1 MKQTKFRGLT
11 GTVKFDH
18 RGMRTA
24 FSLDVLEV
32 SVSRGLA
39 KVGRRCL
46 FGVTFLLTHCPRF
59 VVCEHSCKQKKE
71 RQLRS
76 YLVFSGLLLDEKEGN
91 CGGFRGKRI
100 ARLPSLCLE
109 TWRSWGM
116 RFLKKNMCR
125 IVVCEIRVL
134 LHFRRLCLEIS
145 FSEGLA
151 SQPPPWAPTH

>member
-11 GTVKFDH
+11 GTVKFDNH
-18 RGMRTA
+18 GMRTA

-46 FGVTFLLTHCPRF
+46 FGVTFLLTHCPSF

-76 YLVFSGLLLDEKEGN
+76 YLVFSGLPHDENENN
-91 CGGFRGKRI
+91 CSGFTGRRI
-100 ARLPSLCLE
+100 AQLPAVCLE

-116 RFLKKNMCR
+116 RFFFKNYVQNCCLLNKKA
-125 IVVCEIRVL
+125 VPFQKALPQDFV
-134 LHFRRLCLEIS
+134 F
-145 FSEGLA
+145 
-151 SQPPPWAPTH
+151 